1 MVEWIINK
9 ICVVGGW
16 IPRTLHLK
24 CSQFQSVLYDCKD
37 NKIKSYNIS
46 SFVIGTYL
54 VVHYMVESY
63 PIFVIGTQSWKLG
76 EICHFFLIGPN
87 SKWLCNGIGL
97 DLAYKGPIL
106 VNDIS
111 LIPLYESI
119 FSVATYHIISVI
131 LWIWF
136 SKVDNQRTPNMF
148 FYK

>member
-63 PIFVIGTQSWKLG
+63 PIFVISTQS
-76 EICHFFLIGPN
+76 
-87 SKWLCNGIGL
+87 
-97 DLAYKGPIL
+97 
-106 VNDIS
+106 
-111 LIPLYESI
+111 
-119 FSVATYHIISVI
+119 
-131 LWIWF
+131 
-136 SKVDNQRTPNMF
+136 
-148 FYK
+148 